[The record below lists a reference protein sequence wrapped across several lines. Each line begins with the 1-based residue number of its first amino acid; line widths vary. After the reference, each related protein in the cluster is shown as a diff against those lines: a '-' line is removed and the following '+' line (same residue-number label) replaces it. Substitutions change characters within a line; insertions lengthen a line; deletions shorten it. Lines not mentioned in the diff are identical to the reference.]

1 MKSIWKDTAKLPA
14 REPLKGELHTDVL
27 IIGGGMAGILCAYML
42 KQKGVDCVVAERSTV
57 GGGVTGNTTAKI
69 TSQHGF
75 LYKKL
80 TKRFGSE
87 KAGLYLQANQEAVK
101 AYQKLCQ
108 GIDCDFEEKPAFA
121 YAARMRKCCGKSWRP
136 WRGWTFRHGMYFM
149 KLYQYRSYVMA
160 LEGAED
166 VGGMYIG
173 LEKDTL
179 SLRNYGNY
187 LLIGDIGHPA
197 GKKGEGFLKLEQEKR
212 DFIRKPGK
220 NTALEPRT
228 VSLWMIC
235 PISDFIPSICPIYMP

>member
-75 LYKKL
+75 LYEKL

-121 YAARMRKCCGKSWRP
+121 YAAEDEKMLWKE
-136 WRGWTFRHGMYFM
+136 
-149 KLYQYRSYVMA
+149 QEA
-160 LEGAED
+160 LERLDFPAWHVFYEIVSVPFLCDGS
-166 VGGMYIG
+166 GGSRG
-173 LEKDTL
+173 CG
-179 SLRNYGNY
+179 RNVYR
-187 LLIGDIGHPA
+187 A
-197 GKKGEGFLKLEQEKR
+197 GKGYPFFAKLRKLSSDRGHRPSRRKKGGRIFKAGTGKKEILSGSQGKIPLFS
-212 DFIRKPGK
+212 PG
-220 NTALEPRT
+220 LYP
-228 VSLWMIC
+228 
-235 PISDFIPSICPIYMP
+235 FG